1 MHFGNE
7 KYNMQNKILSNNLFI
22 FKEVE
27 WNFSRKKN
35 KKVGLTTENLGS
47 AKNQQANEIEPM
59 PGWCGWV
66 PRVQLMS
73 DLT

>member
-1 MHFGNE
+1 MHFVNE
-7 KYNMQNKILSNNLFI
+7 NTTCKTRFYQTI
-22 FKEVE
+22 FSVSSSLNGISAE
-27 WNFSRKKN
+27 KKN
-35 KKVGLTTENLGS
+35 KKVGLTTENLGL

-59 PGWCGWV
+59 PNWCWWV